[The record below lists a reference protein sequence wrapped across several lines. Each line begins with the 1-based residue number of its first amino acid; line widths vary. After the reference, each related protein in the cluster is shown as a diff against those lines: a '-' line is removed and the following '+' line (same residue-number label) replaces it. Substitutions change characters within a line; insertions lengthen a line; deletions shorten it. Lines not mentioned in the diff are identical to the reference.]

1 MYLLIYKK
9 KKHMQYGEYQKYTI
23 HTKYSVI

>member
-9 KKHMQYGEYQKYTI
+9 KTICNMENTKKYTI